1 MAIEIRS
8 LEGDLVVIRLSGRL
22 DLAWVEAN
30 DVQFSAV
37 ASHHRKVVVDLA
49 DVSYLASLGI
59 RTLVLS
65 AKAARSNGGE
75 FLLANPQPMV
85 QAVLAETGMTVLL
98 PVAPSVDD
106 AVARLQA

>member
-1 MAIEIRS
+1 M
-8 LEGDLVVIRLSGRL
+8 VIRLSGRM

-30 DVQFSAV
+30 DVPFSAV
-37 ASHHRKVVVDLA
+37 ASHHRKVIVDLA

-65 AKAARSNGGE
+65 AKAVRSNGGE
-75 FLLANPQPMV
+75 IVLANPQVMV
-85 QAVLAETGMTVLL
+85 QEVLAVTGTDGLL
-98 PVAPSVDD
+98 PVVSSVDD